1 MKKRKHAL
9 PDNALSGETLLIAP
23 LLRPH
28 NASQL
33 AYQPARRTQSYYL
46 LVPTTSSTYYGIVSS
61 V

>member
-1 MKKRKHAL
+1 MRKTRVWGCACEKRKRAL

-33 AYQPARRTQSYYL
+33 AYLPAARS
-46 LVPTTSSTYYGIVSS
+46 PTPY
-61 V
+61 